1 MKCLFCNVDNLGT
14 NDFCDNCGGYLRSSA
29 TAATVISSTI
39 STAGASSSSVFP
51 TTTGGTAGV
60 SRSLAPGG
68 TLQAGR
74 YVIKKVLGQGGMGA
88 ALLATDM
95 RVAGKPVVI
104 KELISDSTDPVKRQE
119 DVRNFEREVE
129 TLAFL
134 DHALVPNVTDHFQEG
149 TLYFMVQEYV
159 EGENL
164 EDRMDHLVQPMG
176 EQDALNYAS
185 QVLDILDY

>member
-14 NDFCDNCGGYLRSSA
+14 NDFCDNCGGYLRPSA
-29 TAATVISSTI
+29 TAATVISSMI

-51 TTTGGTAGV
+51 TTTGGTTDIF
-60 SRSLAPGG
+60 RSLAPGG

-104 KELISDSTDPVKRQE
+104 KELISDSTDPVKHQE

-129 TLAFL
+129 TLAFIMAI
-134 DHALVPNVTDHFQEG
+134 HVPTAASFS
-149 TLYFMVQEYV
+149 
-159 EGENL
+159 
-164 EDRMDHLVQPMG
+164 PMMPCSLCCMG
-176 EQDALNYAS
+176 AAWFSVKRVPSWEVIS
-185 QVLDILDY
+185 SRP